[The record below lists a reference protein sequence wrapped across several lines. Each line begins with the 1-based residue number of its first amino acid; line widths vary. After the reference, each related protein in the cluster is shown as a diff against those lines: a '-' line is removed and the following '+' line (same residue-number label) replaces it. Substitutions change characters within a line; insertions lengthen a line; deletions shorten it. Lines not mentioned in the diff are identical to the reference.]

1 MSDESDRLEQRLRAW
16 THDHDPHV
24 RAAVELL
31 IEHGVWLHRPEF
43 VDACINIGPE
53 DAWVH
58 WRKAREFIDADRL
71 KASSTEIAVL
81 DFAVALGEDRYKLSQ
96 MGDSNSAALVRAVA
110 VALAVEIRL

>member
-1 MSDESDRLEQRLRAW
+1 VSDESDRLEQLLRAW
-16 THDHDPHV
+16 TRDHDPHV

-43 VDACINIGPE
+43 VEACINIGPE

-58 WRKAREFIDADRL
+58 WRKAREFIDAGGP

-81 DFAVALGEDRYKLSQ
+81 DFAVALGEDRYKFDK
-96 MGDSNSAALVRAVA
+96 MGDFSATALVRAVA
-110 VALAVEIRL
+110 AALGVRVR